1 MYQRILTC
9 IALLAS
15 SWIGASPLTLDTSFG
30 NGTGKASTSLG
41 LQSNGAS
48 GMVRQSSGKL
58 VLAASCVGSSLYNF
72 CLTRFDVDGNLDTS
86 FGNAGKVI
94 APIGSSQAVVNAVA
108 LDSTDRIVVAG
119 RCTLP
124 TAGFCVARFNANG
137 ALDTTFGNGGAMGTT
152 IIGSADEAFTIA
164 ITSTGKIVLAGSC
177 TPVQDRAICI
187 SRYLTDG
194 TLDLTFNPA
203 APNPADRG
211 KVITNVGDGM
221 AYAVSSLADQRV
233 VVAGYCRSAAM
244 VPVFCALRYNEDGTA
259 DNSFGTSGK
268 TLLSLS
274 PFGNRSIA
282 MAATLQPDGK
292 LVVVGYCGISTD
304 DDFCVARLNA
314 DGTLDAT
321 FNGTGSA
328 RTPVGEGRDNATS
341 VALQPDGRIVVAGT
355 CFRTANDADICAA
368 RYNANGTPDTS
379 FNRLGKIVIYLSDG
393 YESASAVLVQ
403 PDGKIVIGAA
413 CNETASNVCVI
424 RYSVPCTLDI
434 DGDGAILATTDA
446 LLFARISLGL
456 TGSAV
461 TASVNF
467 PETATRKTWTAI
479 RDHLVTQCGM
489 TLAQ

>member
-15 SWIGASPLTLDTSFG
+15 GWIGASPLTLDTTFG

-41 LQSNGAS
+41 LQSNGTS

-58 VLAASCVGSSLYNF
+58 VLGASCVDSSLYNF
-72 CLTRFDVDGNLDTS
+72 CLTRFDVDGSLDTS

-137 ALDTTFGNGGAMGTT
+137 ALDTSFGSGGAIGTT
-152 IIGSADEAFTIA
+152 IVGSADEAFAIA
-164 ITSTGKIVLAGSC
+164 ITSMGKIVLAGSC
-177 TPVQDRAICI
+177 TPVNDRAICI

-194 TLDLTFNPA
+194 ALDLTFNAA
-203 APNPADRG
+203 APNLADRG
-211 KVITNVGDGM
+211 KVLTNVGDGM
-221 AYAVSSLADQRV
+221 AFAVNTLADQRV

-259 DNSFGTSGK
+259 DNSFGTLGK
-268 TLLSLS
+268 TVLSLS

-292 LVVVGYCGISTD
+292 LVVVGYCGVGTD

-321 FNGTGSA
+321 FNGTGSV
-328 RTPVGEGRDNATS
+328 RTPIGEGRDNATA
-341 VALQPDGRIVVAGT
+341 VALQADGRLVVVGT
-355 CFRTANDADICAA
+355 CFRTVNDQDICAA
-368 RYNANGTPDTS
+368 RYNANGTADTS
-379 FNRLGKIVIYLSDG
+379 FNRVGKVVTHLSDG
-393 YESASAVLVQ
+393 NEWASAVLVQ
-403 PDGKIVIGAA
+403 PDGKIVIGAVCA
-413 CNETASNVCVI
+413 DTAATVCAI
-424 RYSVPCTLDI
+424 RYSVPCSLDI

-461 TASVNF
+461 TAGVSF

-479 RDHLVTQCGM
+479 REHLVAQCGM